1 VTGQVVLPPIRR
13 KVLGDQLY
21 ARLKALPGPTPVTVY
36 RGEVDDHPP
45 LALDAAGQA
54 DPSGRV
60 APYVVLFDGTGTP
73 DLEPDLAGRNEDLRW
88 SPQITVAAGW
98 SPDCTQLVD
107 QVCAWVYR
115 WAPVLEGASAGGL
128 EPPPGFDPG
137 PPRADRTVTPVRFFV
152 PLQWQLDVTT

>member
-45 LALDAAGQA
+45 LALDAAGQP

-107 QVCAWVYR
+107 LVCAPGSTAGPR
-115 WAPVLEGASAGGL
+115 CSRAPRPAGWSRRLDSTPGRLEQT
-128 EPPPGFDPG
+128 G
-137 PPRADRTVTPVRFFV
+137 P
-152 PLQWQLDVTT
+152 